1 MLPVECR
8 GVSGSGCPGRV
19 RCVWAAPGPTS
30 PGSSG
35 WLDNKAP
42 PPDCWARQLEPG
54 SACRDTLSCPWEGGG
69 EGAGPRE
76 TPGTARG
83 ALGRGRGSDRD
94 VRPTSP
100 CPNFTRRC
108 WHGDSGMAL
117 RGALGGGEQTGPG
130 DTAATPG
137 PLNLPPPRG
146 CLGWGR
152 GTSAPGDAWGGRA
165 GQRSADGARR
175 RAVLC
180 GGDSPAVGAR
190 GWGPLCSWRGGHGG
204 GEGAAAG
211 AAIPAMP
218 GISPARPHVPPPG
231 CSAAGMRCRSPD
243 MGAAT
248 PPIPPGCVRG
258 PRGLP
263 LLPPVLPLPR
273 SSAGPLSLSL
283 PYFSCRD
290 GGGGGIK
297 REWGGMRR
305 AIRSPGAVG
314 PLPLPPSP
322 RCC

>member
-117 RGALGGGEQTGPG
+117 RGALGGGGADGTWGHSCHTRPAQPAPPAGLSEMGTWHIGPG
-130 DTAATPG
+130 GCMGGTCGAAERRWCTEESGAVRWGQSRSRCPRVG
-137 PLNLPPPRG
+137 SAVLVAVGGGTRRRGGGRGRG
-146 CLGWGR
+146 CNP
-152 GTSAPGDAWGGRA
+152 SN
-165 GQRSADGARR
+165 ARYF
-175 RAVLC
+175 
-180 GGDSPAVGAR
+180 P
-190 GWGPLCSWRGGHGG
+190 
-204 GEGAAAG
+204 GAAA
-211 AAIPAMP
+211 
-218 GISPARPHVPPPG
+218 
-231 CSAAGMRCRSPD
+231 
-243 MGAAT
+243 
-248 PPIPPGCVRG
+248 
-258 PRGLP
+258 
-263 LLPPVLPLPR
+263 
-273 SSAGPLSLSL
+273 
-283 PYFSCRD
+283 
-290 GGGGGIK
+290 
-297 REWGGMRR
+297 R
-305 AIRSPGAVG
+305 A
-314 PLPLPPSP
+314 SP
-322 RCC
+322 RLQRGWNAVSEPRHGGCNPPHPTGMCPRPPRAPAPSSRPSSSSLLCWALVFVLAIFFMP